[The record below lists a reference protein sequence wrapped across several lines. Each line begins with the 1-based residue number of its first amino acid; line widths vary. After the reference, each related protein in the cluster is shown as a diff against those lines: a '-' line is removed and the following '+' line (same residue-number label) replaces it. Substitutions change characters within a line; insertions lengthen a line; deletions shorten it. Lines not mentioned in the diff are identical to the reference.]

1 MGRGAGGGGGPW
13 ATGKNRSH
21 QTVSPLPTCTNT
33 TTTITKV
40 QIHVRVVDAKH
51 RRKHG
56 FKHTTVVKQ
65 NTGVFFKSK
74 PFSVQA
80 VGCMSHEWAKHA
92 NKQFSVLIRSTR
104 YRKNMPL
111 CGEKLPIPPPPPP
124 SYPRNRISVPVTKQ
138 SRHQQLQAFFKNS
151 SQVRSHKRHLGA
163 QQAKV

>member
-1 MGRGAGGGGGPW
+1 MKVWGVGGEREGERGRGPW
-13 ATGKNRSH
+13 ATGKIILH
-21 QTVSPLPTCTNT
+21 QTVGPLPTRTTNT
-33 TTTITKV
+33 TTIITKV

-111 CGEKLPIPPPPPP
+111 CGEKFPIPPPPPP

-138 SRHQQLQAFFKNS
+138 SRHQQVHAFFKNS
-151 SQVRSHKRHLGA
+151 
-163 QQAKV
+163 